1 MALNLKKTESDENK
15 QTTASNHS
23 ESNSDP
29 GKADPP
35 YSQEYFDL
43 MDMIDNTNK
52 QIEYYKMIYTAE
64 IDGLPKRRH
73 SLKTH
78 FIYNVIFLIL
88 LLGYDYFHLTVIVMG
103 GGMII
108 RTITGLIALG
118 VLIIATIYMIG
129 HTIRACI
136 LYQINILP
144 DFMTDYLQKYNI
156 HTMVEEE
163 AYCRDVLRQMLAYET
178 TLAHIK
184 KTAPKTAA
192 EINAAMSEIS
202 AMNFDIKEFHYNAG
216 RTIK

>member
-1 MALNLKKTESDENK
+1 MLNLKANDQEPPKNK
-15 QTTASNHS
+15 PTIEADFSETADKS
-23 ESNSDP
+23 
-29 GKADPP
+29 DPP

-43 MDMIDNTNK
+43 MDMIDNTDK
-52 QIEYYKMIYTAE
+52 QIEYYKMVYTAE

-103 GGMII
+103 GGMIL

-118 VLIIATIYMIG
+118 VLILATIYMIG
-129 HTIRACI
+129 HTIRAYI
-136 LYQINILP
+136 LYQINMLP

-163 AYCRDVLRQMLAYET
+163 AYCRNVLRQMLAYET

-184 KTAPKTAA
+184 KAAPKTTT
-192 EINAAMSEIS
+192 EINAAMSAIS
-202 AMNFDIKEFHYNAG
+202 AMNFDIKDFHYNAG

>member
-1 MALNLKKTESDENK
+1 MLTLKAKD
-15 QTTASNHS
+15 S
-23 ESNSDP
+23 ESSENEPIIETDIFQSD
-29 GKADPP
+29 ADPSEPP

-43 MDMIDNTNK
+43 MDMIDNTDK
-52 QIEYYKMIYTAE
+52 QIEYYKMVYTAE

-103 GGMII
+103 GGMIL

-118 VLIIATIYMIG
+118 VLILATIYMIG
-129 HTIRACI
+129 HTIRAYI
-136 LYQINILP
+136 LYQINMLP

-163 AYCRDVLRQMLAYET
+163 AYCRNVLRQMLAYET

-184 KTAPKTAA
+184 KAAPKTTT

-202 AMNFDIKEFHYNAG
+202 AMNFDIKDFHYNAG

>member
-1 MALNLKKTESDENK
+1 MLNLKANDQKPPKNK
-15 QTTASNHS
+15 PTIETDFS
-23 ESNSDP
+23 EAAEKS
-29 GKADPP
+29 DPP

-43 MDMIDNTNK
+43 MDMIDNTDK
-52 QIEYYKMIYTAE
+52 QIEYYKMVYTAE

-103 GGMII
+103 GGMIL

-118 VLIIATIYMIG
+118 VLILATIYMIG
-129 HTIRACI
+129 HSIRAYI
-136 LYQINILP
+136 LYQINMLP

-163 AYCRDVLRQMLAYET
+163 AYCRNVLRQMLAYET

-184 KTAPKTAA
+184 KAAPKTTT

-202 AMNFDIKEFHYNAG
+202 AMNFDIKDFHYNAG

>member
-1 MALNLKKTESDENK
+1 MV
-15 QTTASNHS
+15 
-23 ESNSDP
+23 
-29 GKADPP
+29 
-35 YSQEYFDL
+35 
-43 MDMIDNTNK
+43 
-52 QIEYYKMIYTAE
+52 YTAE

-103 GGMII
+103 GGMIL

-118 VLIIATIYMIG
+118 VLILATIYMIG
-129 HTIRACI
+129 HTIRAYI
-136 LYQINILP
+136 LYQINMLP

-163 AYCRDVLRQMLAYET
+163 AYCRNVLRQMLAYET

-184 KTAPKTAA
+184 KAAPKTTT
-192 EINAAMSEIS
+192 EINAAMKEASEGELKGILGYTEDAVVS
-202 AMNFDIKEFHYNAG
+202 SDFLGDARTSIFDAKAGIALTDTFVKVVSWYDNEIGYSNKVLDLIAHMASVNA
-216 RTIK
+216 

>member
-1 MALNLKKTESDENK
+1 MLNLKANDQKPPKNK
-15 QTTASNHS
+15 PTIETDLS
-23 ESNSDP
+23 EAADKS
-29 GKADPP
+29 DPP
-35 YSQEYFDL
+35 YSQEYFNL
-43 MDMIDNTNK
+43 MDMIDNTDK
-52 QIEYYKMIYTAE
+52 QIEYYKMVYTAE

-103 GGMII
+103 GGMIL

-118 VLIIATIYMIG
+118 VLILATIYMIG
-129 HTIRACI
+129 HTIRAYI
-136 LYQINILP
+136 LYQINMLP

-163 AYCRDVLRQMLAYET
+163 AYCRNVLRQMLAYET
-178 TLAHIK
+178 TLSHIK
-184 KTAPKTAA
+184 KAAPKTTT

-202 AMNFDIKEFHYNAG
+202 AMNFDIKDFHYNAG

>member
-1 MALNLKKTESDENK
+1 MLNLKVNDQKPPKNK
-15 QTTASNHS
+15 PTIETDLS
-23 ESNSDP
+23 EVAEKS
-29 GKADPP
+29 DPP

-43 MDMIDNTNK
+43 MDMIDNTDK
-52 QIEYYKMIYTAE
+52 QIDYYKMVYTAE

-103 GGMII
+103 GGMIL

-118 VLIIATIYMIG
+118 VLILATIYMIG
-129 HTIRACI
+129 HTIRAYI
-136 LYQINILP
+136 LYQINMLP

-163 AYCRDVLRQMLAYET
+163 AYCRNVLRQMLAYET

-184 KTAPKTAA
+184 KAAPKTTT

-202 AMNFDIKEFHYNAG
+202 AMNFDIKDFHYNAG